1 MSGGRATRFAL
12 ATLVAWTVARQ
23 LQVGPL
29 HGPLTGPLF
38 GKVAYWVVI
47 VGASLMVLWRART
60 VRGAERWGWG
70 LIGTG
75 ALLWSLADVYWTL
88 FLATQAEI
96 PVPSVSDAGY
106 LAMYPLV
113 AAGLIVLLRAQMRP
127 VSRALWVD
135 GFTAALAV
143 GSLSAAVV
151 MQTVWDTLGGD
162 VAGVLTNLAY
172 PIGDL
177 LLLGVV
183 IAVWAVR
190 GWQIDRTWGL
200 LAAAILA
207 FWVADSNCL
216 VAVAND
222 TYSYPSAFDGG
233 WTACIVLFALAAW
246 QRPSEA
252 AARQDPGAIRLTAWP
267 AAFAALGLAV
277 LVVAALLHLNPVAV
291 ALAALSLA
299 AVLLRLVVSL
309 RDNAT
314 MLKASRAEALTDAL
328 TGLRNRR
335 ALMRDLEERLEAGTP
350 SLLALFDLDG
360 FKAYND
366 AFGHP
371 AGDALLARLGRKL
384 AAFAGPGGGAYRMG
398 GDEFCVLL
406 DAGATDIQ
414 ARTAAAALADSGD
427 GFAVRASYGSV
438 ALPAETTESGEALR
452 LVDQRMY
459 ARKNS
464 GRTSARRQSTDVL
477 LRALAERDA
486 DLGDHLSGV
495 AVLAEAVARRLG
507 LDDDAVEE
515 VRHAAALHDV
525 GKMAIPDAILNKP
538 GPLDDAEWAFIRR
551 HTLIG
556 ERIVAAAPALKHVAE
571 LVRASHERWDG
582 AGYPDALAAE
592 EIPLGARIVSVCDS
606 FDAMTGDRPYR
617 AGMDD
622 RAALAELQ
630 RCAGTQFDP
639 HVVEAFA
646 QAWAARDANAVAA

>member
-1 MSGGRATRFAL
+1 MSGGRPIRVIL
-12 ATLVAWTVARQ
+12 AILVAWTAARQ
-23 LQVGPL
+23 LEVGPAHDAL
-29 HGPLTGPLF
+29 SGPLF
-38 GKVAYWVVI
+38 GKVAYWTVI
-47 VGASLMVLWRART
+47 VGASLLVLWRARAA
-60 VRGAERWGWG
+60 RGPERWGWG

-88 FLATQAEI
+88 FLAEQAEI

-113 AAGLIVLLRAQMRP
+113 AAGLIVLLRAQVRR

-151 MQTVWDTLGGD
+151 METVWDTLGGN
-162 VAGVLTNLAY
+162 VAGVSTNLAY

-177 LLLGVV
+177 VLLGVV

-190 GWQIDRTWGL
+190 GWQVDRTWAL
-200 LAAAILA
+200 LGAAIIA
-207 FWVADSNCL
+207 FWVADSSYL
-216 VAVAND
+216 VTVAND
-222 TYSYPSAFDGG
+222 TYTYPSAFDGG

-246 QRPSEA
+246 QYPSQA
-252 AARQDPGAIRLTAWP
+252 AARQDPGAVRLTAWP
-267 AAFAALGLAV
+267 AAFATLGLSV
-277 LVVAALLHLNPVAV
+277 LVAAALLGLNPVAV
-291 ALAALSLA
+291 ALAALSLL

-314 MLKASRAEALTDAL
+314 MLKASRAEAHTDAL

-335 ALMRDLEERLEAGTP
+335 ALMRDLDERLESGRP
-350 SLLALFDLDG
+350 SVLALFDLDG

-384 AAFAGPGGGAYRMG
+384 AAYAARDGDAYRMG

-406 DAGATDIQ
+406 DAGASDVQ
-414 ARTAAAALADSGD
+414 VRTAAAALAESGD

-438 ALPAETTESGEALR
+438 ALSVETAEAGEALR

-477 LRALAERDA
+477 LRALSERDPN
-486 DLGDHLSGV
+486 LGDHLSGV
-495 AVLAEAVARRLG
+495 AILAEAVAQRLG
-507 LDDDAVEE
+507 LGEDAVEQ

-538 GPLDDAEWAFIRR
+538 WPLDDAEWAFIRR

-556 ERIVAAAPALKHVAE
+556 ERIVAAAPALQTVSL
-571 LVRASHERWDG
+571 LVRSSHERWDG
-582 AGYPDALAAE
+582 AGYPDALTADD
-592 EIPLGARIVSVCDS
+592 IPLGARIVSVCDS

-622 RAALAELQ
+622 ETAFTELQ

-639 HVVEAFA
+639 AVVDAFA
-646 QAWAARDANAVAA
+646 QEWAARVATAVLV